1 MLGRRDDIDE
11 LLDESALAS
20 EVVAGEVGGEIGFRV
35 AEKRCLPVWVELV
48 RFHCCERVLF
58 VRVLLSELSGP
69 TSAQKLVEEGGER
82 AGSPTT
88 CWTGAC

>member
-1 MLGRRDDIDE
+1 MLDRRDDIDE
-11 LLDESALAS
+11 LLNKSALAS
-20 EVVAGEVGGEIGFRV
+20 EVVARKVGGEIGFRV
-35 AEKRCLPVWVELV
+35 VEECCRAVWVELL
-48 RFHCCERVLF
+48 RFDGCERILF